1 MRSPPRPLPSRSLRF
16 SRFPARAPRIASPAA
31 ALALA
36 LASCG
41 ATPPP
46 APKLSAIQAAVFT
59 PSCTFS
65 SCHSSAGNAGGLVL
79 EAGASWANLVN
90 VAAQQTEAAQGGLLR
105 VKPGD
110 SQDSFLAI
118 KLRESSMSD
127 EALYGAGMPADHPGG
142 TCASAQAAIA
152 QWIDSGAE
160 DN

>member
-31 ALALA
+31 ALALALA

-110 SQDSFLAI
+110 PADSFLIKKLQPGLPLGYGDHMPDTGQQLEQGDLDAI
-118 KLRESSMSD
+118 STWISM
-127 EALYGAGMPADHPGG
+127 GAND
-142 TCASAQAAIA
+142 
-152 QWIDSGAE
+152 D
-160 DN
+160 